1 MKSVWMAAGDVAR
14 GFDALSGRLDVD
26 IAIVGGGI
34 TGVSV
39 ALPLIE
45 AGLSVALVEAD
56 RIGAGNTGRSTGNL
70 YGTISRGLQ
79 TLRQKWPPDV
89 VRQAVRLRLRAV
101 EYIER
106 NVQLLGIDCDFTRVP
121 QYIGVQDAQ
130 SKALESLQEE
140 FSALE
145 EAQLA
150 PSWTARDAS
159 LPLRMQRALR
169 MEGQAQ
175 LNPYLYAQALAAHLK
190 HRGARIFER
199 SRVLEIDAGDGR
211 VCTDGGELHAKSI
224 VIATHSPIGFNL
236 VQAEMQPYVEY
247 GVSARLR
254 GDNLPPGI
262 FWLRDGSLSVRSYRH
277 GDADRLVVVGET
289 HKTGEDEEGGSHL
302 ERLRDFA
309 RSHFEVDAFEHGWSA
324 QQLRPADGLPYIGRS
339 AHNNVY
345 IATGFAADGLTWGA
359 AAAMLIAD
367 LVRDRENEDTE
378 LLSPRRVTPV
388 KSGKVWL
395 AENVA
400 VMKHLVGDR
409 LESAD
414 TDMLSAVAVGEGRI
428 VEIQDRKYAVYRAQ
442 DGTLSVLS
450 PVCPHL
456 KCHVAWNPDQ
466 LSWDCPCHGSRF
478 HPDGR
483 VMDGPAI
490 SDLERFPVERG

>member
-1 MKSVWMAAGDVAR
+1 MKSVWMAAGDAAP
-14 GFDALSGRLDVD
+14 GFGALAGRVDVD
-26 IAIVGGGI
+26 VAIVGGGI

-70 YGTISRGLQ
+70 YGTTSRGLQ
-79 TLRQKWPPDV
+79 TLRQKWAPDV

-106 NVQLLGIDCDFTRVP
+106 NVQLLGIDCGFSRVP
-121 QYIGVQDAQ
+121 HYIGVQDAQ

-145 EAQLA
+145 EAQLGPA
-150 PSWTARDAS
+150 WSTLDAS
-159 LPLRMQRALR
+159 LPLRMQRSLR

-175 LNPYLYAQALAAHLK
+175 FNPYLYAQALAAHLQ

-199 SRVLEIDAGDGR
+199 SRVIDIDAGDGR
-211 VCTDGGELHAKSI
+211 VCTDGGEIRAKSI
-224 VIATHSPIGFNL
+224 VIATHSPAGFNL
-236 VQAEMQPYVEY
+236 VQAEMQPYIEY

-262 FWLRDGSLSVRSYRH
+262 FWLRDGSYSVRSYRH
-277 GDADRLVVVGET
+277 RDADHLVVVGGT
-289 HKTGEDEEGGSHL
+289 HKTGEREDGASRL

-309 RSHFEVDAFEHGWSA
+309 RSHFDVAAFEHEWSA

-339 AHNNVY
+339 AHNHVY
-345 IATGFAADGLTWGA
+345 IATGFAADGLTWGT

-367 LVRDRENEDTE
+367 LVRDTDTEDTE
-378 LLSPRRVTPV
+378 LLTPRRVTPV
-388 KSGKVWL
+388 KSGKAWVE
-395 AENVA
+395 ENVA
-400 VMKHLVGDR
+400 VVKHLVGDR
-409 LESAD
+409 LEAAD
-414 TDMLSAVAVGEGRI
+414 TDMLSAVAAGEGRI

-456 KCHVAWNPDQ
+456 KCHVAWNPEQ

-478 HPDGR
+478 HADGR
-483 VMDGPAI
+483 VLDGPAM
-490 SDLERFPVERG
+490 SDLERFPVEQG